1 MKPLAEVL
9 TELEKI
15 APLELAEPWDNV
27 GLLVGDR
34 SANVS
39 RTMLTIDYTDDVAA
53 EARAAK
59 CDFVISY
66 HPVIF
71 EGHKRITSA
80 RSTRLIFDA
89 IREGVAIYSPHTAL
103 DAAEGGTN
111 DVLADTLSLA
121 GRKPLRYRESKP
133 THYKL
138 VTFVPPDAVD
148 RVADA
153 LFAAGA
159 GQIGGIGN
167 YTNCSFRSPG
177 TGTFKGN
184 DDSNP
189 AVGEAGKFER
199 VEEMRLEVILEKS
212 YAQVAVDALRKAH
225 PYEEVAFDL
234 QVLAPLT
241 VPAGIGRVG
250 RLPSEITLEM
260 VANLLKRSIGVD
272 HLLLAGEKDTMIKTV
287 AICAGAGGELVK
299 DVLASK
305 ADLYITGE
313 LRHHSVL
320 ELQRAGIN
328 VICTLHTNSER
339 LTLRHLSRR
348 LTESVPG
355 VEFML
360 SKSDRDPFW
369 VY

>member
-1 MKPLAEVL
+1 MRPLAEVL
-9 TELEKI
+9 AELEKI
-15 APLELAEPWDNV
+15 APLDLAEPWDNV
-27 GLLVGDR
+27 GLLLGDR
-34 SANVS
+34 SAAIS
-39 RTMLTIDYTDDVAA
+39 RAMLTIDYTDDVAA
-53 EARAAK
+53 EARAAG
-59 CDFVISY
+59 CDFILSY

-71 EGHKRITSA
+71 EGHKRITSD
-80 RSTRLIFDA
+80 RSTRLLFDA
-89 IREGVAIYSPHTAL
+89 IRDGIAIYSPHTAL

-111 DVLADTLSLA
+111 DVLADTLSLT
-121 GRKPLRYRESKP
+121 GRRPLRYRESKP

-138 VTFVPPDAVD
+138 VTFVPPDSVD

-159 GQIGGIGN
+159 GSIGAIGN
-167 YTNCSFRSPG
+167 YTHCSFRSPG

-184 DDSNP
+184 QDSSP
-189 AVGEAGKFER
+189 AVGESGKFER
-199 VEEMRLEVILEKS
+199 VEEIRLEVILEKS
-212 YAQVAVDALRKAH
+212 HSQTAVEALRKVH

-234 QVLAPLT
+234 QMLAPLT

-250 RLPSEITLEM
+250 RLPSDITLEM
-260 VANLLKRSIGVD
+260 AANLLKRSLGVD
-272 HLLLAGEKDTMIKTV
+272 HLLLAGEKDTMVKTV

-328 VICTLHTNSER
+328 VICTLHSNSER
-339 LTLRHLSRR
+339 LALSHLARR
-348 LTESVPG
+348 LSESLSG
-355 VEFML
+355 IEFTL
-360 SKSDRDPFW
+360 SQRDRDPFW
-369 VY
+369 IG